1 MRSVDQKVI
10 GTVIWSFVGQ
20 ECLAKLNRFMGIV
33 SPECRFSTKCSVFI
47 WEHSWRGQK
56 SHSGWIWSK
65 FQKFSESTH
74 KNQQPLTINRLVY
87 ILVYIIRKNSTEVS
101 SCRNTRLSTRFW
113 PQKRVTSHK
122 NTQNCQKRTKVVGIG
137 PKTEPCGEPS
147 NVDKSRVFLKKP

>member
-1 MRSVDQKVI
+1 MDRFLSTESRRDLRNVYSRAVFDSEIFVWGGFLSGYSILYDQKWSDQVSETQIKPSCDRNVPKMRSVDQKVI

-56 SHSGWIWSK
+56 HSWRGQKSHSGWIWSK

-74 KNQQPLTINRLVY
+74 KNQQP
-87 ILVYIIRKNSTEVS
+87 
-101 SCRNTRLSTRFW
+101 
-113 PQKRVTSHK
+113 
-122 NTQNCQKRTKVVGIG
+122 
-137 PKTEPCGEPS
+137 
-147 NVDKSRVFLKKP
+147 